1 MYFNFI
7 SGLIAVVGQCLPSYY
22 CPVGSKS
29 ATEVICT
36 AGYYCPLGTETPLLH
51 ETGTILPSTS
61 EITAIKNAKKITHIN
76 LESNREYAIFQFHTF
91 FTWSC
96 DISHSCRLTVI
107 SLCTITALGFH
118 TQSLYIRVSTS
129 RTGRWCFCSQWAVV
143 TSSTDDLIA
152 YSRFDSKFIWV
163 IFLAFFIAVISLVEG
178 KMVPVSCKSE

>member
-1 MYFNFI
+1 LSFH
-7 SGLIAVVGQCLPSYY
+7 S
-22 CPVGSKS
+22 
-29 ATEVICT
+29 
-36 AGYYCPLGTETPLLH
+36 LLH
-51 ETGTILPSTS
+51 ETGTILPSAS
-61 EITAIKNAKKITHIN
+61 EITAIKNAKKITHIT

-143 TSSTDDLIA
+143 TSSTDDLCCTLRPNRTIITWQTLTYNCYQTWNKIKVHMTSNA
-152 YSRFDSKFIWV
+152 LNYNKIIVDNWYTS
-163 IFLAFFIAVISLVEG
+163 IS
-178 KMVPVSCKSE
+178 